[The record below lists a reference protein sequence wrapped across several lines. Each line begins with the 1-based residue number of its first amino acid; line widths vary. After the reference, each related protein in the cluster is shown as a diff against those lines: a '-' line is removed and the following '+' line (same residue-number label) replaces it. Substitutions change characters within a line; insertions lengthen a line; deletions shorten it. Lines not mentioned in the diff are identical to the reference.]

1 MAANWVEIA
10 MVDYVIKLGVSLLL
24 FVPAYG
30 VVLAAIVRS
39 MKVQVTPAAAIR

>member
-10 MVDYVIKLGVSLLL
+10 MVDYVIKLAVSLLL

-30 VVLAAIVRS
+30 VVLAAVVRT
-39 MKVQVTPAAAIR
+39 MRMPAAPAPAAP

>member
-10 MVDYVIKLGVSLLL
+10 LVDYVIKLAVSLLL

-30 VVLAAIVRS
+30 VVLAALVRS
-39 MKVQVTPAAAIR
+39 MRMPAAPAAAS

>member
-10 MVDYVIKLGVSLLL
+10 AVDYVIKLSVSLLL

-30 VVLAAIVRS
+30 VMLAAIVRT
-39 MKVQVTPAAAIR
+39 MRTPPAPAAA